1 MDRTRVR
8 TATRCEEKSY
18 SDGRLQV
25 RVIEAGVNKGKDRNY
40 GAAMLERDANIF
52 SNSKMFI
59 DHQTKR
65 ERNERPEGSVNDWVA
80 VLGEARF
87 DREKNA
93 VVSEATLIDPAF
105 KQKVELLAEQG
116 KLPELGV
123 SIRAYGEGE
132 RDENGLVEVT
142 SLVHAMSVDFVTF
155 PGAGGGVEALE
166 SFGELPEDSDVN
178 LVTVEQLK
186 DKRPDLVKVL
196 LSESNGGRGT
206 MAKTEQELMQDNA
219 NLTSQV
225 ATLEAAAATH
235 EQTVKEKDDE
245 LAEEAK
251 KNAIAAAG
259 KILEEKLAEW
269 KDGPDQTKDRLREQF
284 KTAEDPAPFDEAIKA
299 EKAYIESLGVKPKA
313 EDKGGKP
320 PSVFDMAEA
329 GNTDTTEEKGGNGK
343 KESPLTPEHFESLGL
358 TEGQAKRAARGW

>member
-25 RVIEAGVNKGKDRNY
+25 RVIEAGVNKGKDRHY
-40 GAAMLERDANIF
+40 GAAMLERDAGIF
-52 SNSKMFI
+52 SGTKMFI
-59 DHQTKR
+59 DHQTKQ

-87 DREKNA
+87 DRAKNA
-93 VVSEATLIDPAF
+93 VVSEATLIDPTF

-132 RDENGLVEVT
+132 RDDNGLVEVT

-166 SFGELPEDSDVN
+166 SFGELPEDEDVN

-186 DKRPDLVKVL
+186 TKRPDLVRVL

-206 MAKTEQELMQDNA
+206 MARTEAEMQETADLKTKV
-219 NLTSQV
+219 T
-225 ATLEAAAATH
+225 TLEAAASTH
-235 EQTVKEKDDE
+235 EQTVKDKDDK

-251 KNAIAAAG
+251 KNAIATTRTV
-259 KILEEKLAEW
+259 LEEKLAAW
-269 KDGPDQTKDRLREQF
+269 KEGPD
-284 KTAEDPAPFDEAIKA
+284 
-299 EKAYIESLGVKPKA
+299 
-313 EDKGGKP
+313 
-320 PSVFDMAEA
+320 
-329 GNTDTTEEKGGNGK
+329 
-343 KESPLTPEHFESLGL
+343 
-358 TEGQAKRAARGW
+358 